1 MHFEWKNKKDKK
13 PLIIEGA
20 RQIGKTWII
29 KEKFS
34 KLYKKFIL
42 CDFLANE
49 KKLDLIFNEKTN
61 IEEIITSLEVMFG
74 FKIDDDTLI
83 FFDEIQRNKY
93 VISLLKLKQ

>member
-1 MHFEWKNKKDKK
+1 
-13 PLIIEGA
+13 
-20 RQIGKTWII
+20 
-29 KEKFS
+29 
-34 KLYKKFIL
+34 
-42 CDFLANE
+42 LANE